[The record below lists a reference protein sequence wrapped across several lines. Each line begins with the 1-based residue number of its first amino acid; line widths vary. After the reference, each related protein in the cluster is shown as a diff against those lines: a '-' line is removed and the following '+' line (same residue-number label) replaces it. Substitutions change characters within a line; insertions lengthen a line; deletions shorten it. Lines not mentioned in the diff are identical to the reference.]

1 MAAVGLSAAAAF
13 CAAKSAAAAVSLIN
27 AKGYMDKNFEYMQEN
42 ITERTLYMWVFI
54 PPGPARRKGG
64 GHSFLRRGFVN
75 RSGMCYDGKQ
85 RPVRPADWRAF
96 LMGTKEYRMKK
107 MEYYGRPMGA
117 LNLYMYLL
125 LPAFVLYSAVTVS
138 YTHLTLPTT

>member
-54 PPGPARRKGG
+54 PPGPALSLI
-64 GHSFLRRGFVN
+64 HI
-75 RSGMCYDGKQ
+75 
-85 RPVRPADWRAF
+85 
-96 LMGTKEYRMKK
+96 
-107 MEYYGRPMGA
+107 
-117 LNLYMYLL
+117 
-125 LPAFVLYSAVTVS
+125 
-138 YTHLTLPTT
+138 